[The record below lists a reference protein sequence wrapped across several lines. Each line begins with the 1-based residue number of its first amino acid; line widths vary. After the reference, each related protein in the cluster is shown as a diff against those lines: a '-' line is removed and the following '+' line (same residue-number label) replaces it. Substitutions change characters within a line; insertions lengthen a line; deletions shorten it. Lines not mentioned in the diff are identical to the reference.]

1 MAMYERRQLLLQKAD
16 PLGMTNKGQQ
26 LQLQVQL
33 LVPKQ
38 IPFGDD
44 QQEKQNRVGWL
55 RLR

>member
-38 IPFGDD
+38 IPFGMTNKKSKT
-44 QQEKQNRVGWL
+44 ESAG
-55 RLR
+55 